1 MTWNPLRLLWGL
13 WVLLLVVPVVLIAGL
28 AIVLL
33 PGLTA
38 RRAAAGAVCRG
49 YFVLCGL
56 PVRRLG
62 IERLPTAGC
71 VIVANHAS
79 YLDGPLLFAYLP
91 PRFGFV
97 IKKEAS
103 RAPVLGY
110 LLRRLGH
117 HFVERTN
124 RHEGA
129 GDARRILR
137 ALERGEAA
145 AFFPEGTFSPDYGIG
160 RFHGGAFALAA
171 RTGVPVAP
179 VSVRGTRDVLGG
191 ERRWPHWARI
201 SVEVLEPLPA
211 RTGGG
216 GDAATQLRDAARE
229 RIAAASGEPLL

>member
-1 MTWNPLRLLWGL
+1 MTWNPLRLAWGL
-13 WVLLLVVPVVLIAGL
+13 WVFLLLIPVVVIAGL
-28 AIVLL
+28 AILVLPRL
-33 PGLTA
+33 AA
-38 RRAAAGAVCRG
+38 RRAAAGAACRAW
-49 YFVLCGL
+49 FRLCGL
-56 PVRRLG
+56 PVRRRGLA
-62 IERLPTAGC
+62 RLPAGAC
-71 VIVANHAS
+71 IIVANHAS

-145 AFFPEGTFSPDYGIG
+145 AFFPEGTFSPENGIG
-160 RFHGGAFALAA
+160 RFHGGAFALAS

-179 VSVRGTRDVLGG
+179 VAVRGTRQVLGG
-191 ERRWPHWARI
+191 AQRWPRWSRI
-201 SVEVLEPLPA
+201 SIEVLEPLPA
-211 RTGGG
+211 RKGA
-216 GDAATQLRDAARE
+216 GDAATEMRDAARG
-229 RIAAASGEPLL
+229 RISSAVDEPLL